1 MVRGGAITL
10 FLVIPLFNC
19 YATEQILRNISERMK
34 PPAGVLKARLF
45 HEKRDTPSGV
55 SYKLT
60 VTREKDK
67 INTLI
72 ESFSR
77 GRIMRVLSLKS
88 GGLVYA
94 YRFQG
99 KILENYTNSEQSIRI
114 AGTNFSLFD
123 FTWQPLDARFLAEHA
138 KAEKWNGQ
146 LFQRLYLYPIKK
158 ESPLKIMLWYKEE
171 ENPVPSRL
179 QFYVNGVLTNELEVK
194 CGSIPQ
200 RIDSGNTTQL
210 AACNSYKMTNLSNGS
225 YSIFEWLSHDKRKI
239 VDTRYFELEN
249 IQE

>member
-1 MVRGGAITL
+1 MVRCGAITL
-10 FLVIPLFNC
+10 FLVIPLFNS
-19 YATEQILRNISERMK
+19 YATEQILRNISERIK

-45 HEKRDTPSGV
+45 HEKRDTPTGV
-55 SYKLT
+55 TYKVT

-77 GRIMRVLSLKS
+77 GRIMRVLSLKR
-88 GGLVYA
+88 GNLVYA

-99 KILENYTNSEQSIRI
+99 KVLEDYTESQQSLKI

-123 FTWQPLDARFLAEHA
+123 FTWQPLDARFVAEHA
-138 KAEKWNGQ
+138 KVEKWNGQ
-146 LFQRLYLYPIKK
+146 SFKRLYLYPIEK

-171 ENPVPSRL
+171 EKPVAFRL

-200 RIDSGNTTQL
+200 RLDSGDTTQL